1 MVSAEAPLRSRA
13 EEPRAAT
20 QPWLTA
26 TGAGPRVPR
35 ERAFEHDP
43 QPLTGARPIVAAGS
57 LGARAEAPRAEPPRT
72 STVSARVEPRV
83 STDAELIE
91 ALQRGEDWAATA
103 LYDRVQGPVVR
114 TLARLLRQ
122 RQSAE
127 LEDLTQT
134 TFERMIRFL
143 TQRSLGGSCNLPGWS
158 RAVAT
163 NVAIDF
169 LRRDVSERRLFVPSE
184 SCVEELRATDAPAE
198 ASLDSR
204 TSLRRVQT
212 IIAAMSP
219 KYAETVVLHDVLGH
233 DLAEIAD
240 MMGVTVAATQSR
252 LVRGRKDL
260 LRRAQRE
267 KKR

>member
-1 MVSAEAPLRSRA
+1 MSIVGRRLVSAD
-13 EEPRAAT
+13 AA
-20 QPWLTA
+20 QPWLA
-26 TGAGPRVPR
+26 ASSAGPRAPHERSYLRSPAEEQRAKADASVAR
-35 ERAFEHDP
+35 EHPGFERDP
-43 QPLTGARPIVAAGS
+43 QPFTGARPIVP
-57 LGARAEAPRAEPPRT
+57 AP
-72 STVSARVEPRV
+72 
-83 STDAELIE
+83 TDAELIA
-91 ALQRGEDWAATA
+91 ALQRGEEWAATA

-114 TLARLLRQ
+114 TLSRLLRQ

-184 SCVEELRATDAPAE
+184 SCVDELRSHDAQPE
-198 ASLDSR
+198 SSLDSR
-204 TSLRRVQT
+204 TSLRRVQK

-233 DLAEIAD
+233 DLVEIAE
-240 MMGVTVAATQSR
+240 MMGATVAATQSR

>member
-1 MVSAEAPLRSRA
+1 VNRDGSFARAP
-13 EEPRAAT
+13 E
-20 QPWLTA
+20 
-26 TGAGPRVPR
+26 GALQ
-35 ERAFEHDP
+35 
-43 QPLTGARPIVAAGS
+43 QPLTGARPIVPAA
-57 LGARAEAPRAEPPRT
+57 
-72 STVSARVEPRV
+72 
-83 STDAELIE
+83 TDVELIA
-91 ALQRGEDWAATA
+91 ALQRGEEWAASA

-114 TLARLLRQ
+114 TLSRLLRQ

-184 SCVEELRATDAPAE
+184 SCVDELRSHDAQPE
-198 ASLDSR
+198 SSLDSR

-233 DLAEIAD
+233 DLVEIAD
-240 MMGVTVAATQSR
+240 MMGATVAATQSR

>member
-1 MVSAEAPLRSRA
+1 MVSAEAPLRSRGD
-13 EEPRAAT
+13 EPRASG
-20 QPWLTA
+20 QPWLA
-26 TGAGPRVPR
+26 ASYAGPRAPR
-35 ERAFEHDP
+35 EVAFDRDP
-43 QPLTGARPIVAAGS
+43 EPFTGARPIVPAGTVGS
-57 LGARAEAPRAEPPRT
+57 RVDART
-72 STVSARVEPRV
+72 
-83 STDAELIE
+83 STDAELID

-169 LRRDVSERRLFVPSE
+169 LRREVSERRLFVPSE

-233 DLAEIAD
+233 DLAEIAE
-240 MMGVTVAATQSR
+240 MMGATVAATQSR